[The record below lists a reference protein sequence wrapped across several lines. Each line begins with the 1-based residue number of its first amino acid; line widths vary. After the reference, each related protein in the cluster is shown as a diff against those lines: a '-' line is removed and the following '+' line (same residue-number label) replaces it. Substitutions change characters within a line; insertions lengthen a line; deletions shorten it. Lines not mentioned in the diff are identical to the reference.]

1 MSKQKHKR
9 RLKRIEEL
17 VLAYEEFRRINA
29 IYSWRVSDIIERM
42 LYMLDGESL
51 DLDNGV
57 VLNKSTHYL
66 NYRVLS
72 EDIDCINVTGFG
84 CQNLRTR
91 KGVMEIIRMI
101 RRKVKKDL
109 LSCA

>member
-17 VLAYEEFRRINA
+17 TLGYEELKRYNA
-29 IYSWRVSDIIERM
+29 LYSWRVSDIIERM

-51 DLDNGV
+51 GLDNGV
-57 VLNKSTHYL
+57 VLNKSTRFL
-66 NYRVLS
+66 NYGELS
-72 EDIDCINVTGFG
+72 EDIDCINVRGWPSE
-84 CQNLRTR
+84 NLRTR

-109 LSCA
+109 LSCV